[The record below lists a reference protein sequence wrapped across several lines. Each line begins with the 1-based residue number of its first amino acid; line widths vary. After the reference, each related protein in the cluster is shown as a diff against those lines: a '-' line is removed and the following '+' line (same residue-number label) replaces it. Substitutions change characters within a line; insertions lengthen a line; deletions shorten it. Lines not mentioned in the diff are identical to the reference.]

1 MGASNTW
8 MRSTASQSAVTGGKR
23 KVRRVLIV
31 DDHPIVRQGLRRVM
45 ENEDDLDVCGEAET
59 ARDARAAIKEQT
71 PDVIIADISL
81 KQGDGIELV
90 RDVRAHHPQ
99 LPILVLSMHDE
110 AIYAERMLS
119 AGANGYIMKQ
129 AASEQF
135 LVALRRV
142 LDGGIYVSEAVGN
155 NMIQKFA
162 AGGSYISANPID
174 RLSNREL
181 QILHMIGKGMSTRE
195 TAHSLNLSIK
205 TVESHRQRI
214 KRKLNLS
221 TGTQL
226 VQYAVNWFTV
236 ARTAGAT
243 AASLLP
249 PKRIPSRCADPRAS
263 PPIASNPRAGR
274 RWRARVA
281 AARRRAG
288 ARPHPARTRWPSHCS
303 RRAAA
308 RRPAPRSLRGTF
320 ARVDSPQPPSPGRPI
335 APRRPAAHR
344 RRRRDGT

>member
-1 MGASNTW
+1 MG
-8 MRSTASQSAVTGGKR
+8 
-23 KVRRVLIV
+23 RRR
-31 DDHPIVRQGLRRVM
+31 PP
-45 ENEDDLDVCGEAET
+45 
-59 ARDARAAIKEQT
+59 RDARIAIKEHN
-71 PDVIIADISL
+71 PDVVIADISL

-110 AIYAERMLS
+110 TIYAERMLS

-142 LDGGIYVSEAVGN
+142 LDGGIYVSESVGN

-214 KRKLNLS
+214 KRKLNLN

-226 VQYAVNWFTV
+226 VQYAVNWFTG
-236 ARTAGAT
+236 REGGLSAGRRRPSRWPNR
-243 AASLLP
+243 AA
-249 PKRIPSRCADPRAS
+249 SRCADLRAS
-263 PPIASNPRAGR
+263 PRGGASRRAGMR
-274 RWRARVA
+274 SRAPEAVA
-281 AARRRAG
+281 GFSRIPDLDPARTRSPSGCSRRAG
-288 ARPHPARTRWPSHCS
+288 ARPPAMRWP
-303 RRAAA
+303 
-308 RRPAPRSLRGTF
+308 RGTR
-320 ARVDSPQPPSPGRPI
+320 AI
-335 APRRPAAHR
+335 AGWLR
-344 RRRRDGT
+344 

>member
-1 MGASNTW
+1 MPGNSWTRGPVATGAPAT
-8 MRSTASQSAVTGGKR
+8 GKR
-23 KVRRVLIV
+23 RVRRVLIV
-31 DDHPIVRQGLRRVM
+31 DDHPIVRQGLRRIM
-45 ENEDDLDVCGEAET
+45 DNEEDLSVCGEAET
-59 ARDARAAIKEQT
+59 VRDARVAIKDLS
-71 PDVIIADISL
+71 PDVMIADISL

-110 AIYAERMLS
+110 TIYAERMLA

-129 AASEQF
+129 AASDQF
-135 LVALRRV
+135 LIALRRV

-195 TAHSLNLSIK
+195 TATSLNLSIK

-214 KRKLNLS
+214 KRKLNLA

-226 VQYAVNWFTV
+226 VQYAVNWFSTRANEV
-236 ARTAGAT
+236 VEGETGA
-243 AASLLP
+243 
-249 PKRIPSRCADPRAS
+249 AD
-263 PPIASNPRAGR
+263 
-274 RWRARVA
+274 
-281 AARRRAG
+281 
-288 ARPHPARTRWPSHCS
+288 
-303 RRAAA
+303 
-308 RRPAPRSLRGTF
+308 
-320 ARVDSPQPPSPGRPI
+320 
-335 APRRPAAHR
+335 
-344 RRRRDGT
+344 

>member
-1 MGASNTW
+1 MAAMSNAW
-8 MRSTASQSAVTGGKR
+8 VRPSASQSGMIAGKR
-23 KVRRVLIV
+23 RVRRVLIV

-45 ENEDDLDVCGEAET
+45 ENEDDLTVCGEAET
-59 ARDARAAIKEQT
+59 ARDARAAIKDLN
-71 PDVIIADISL
+71 PDVVIADISL

-110 AIYAERMLS
+110 TIYAERMLS

-135 LVALRRV
+135 LVSLRRV
-142 LDGGIYVSEAVGN
+142 LDGNIYVSEAVGN

-162 AGGSYISANPID
+162 AGGSYLSANPID

-195 TAHSLNLSIK
+195 TAHALNLSIK

-226 VQYAVNWFTV
+226 VQYAVNWFTGREASTYGSNIKDQPDFGEED
-236 ARTAGAT
+236 ARTG
-243 AASLLP
+243 
-249 PKRIPSRCADPRAS
+249 
-263 PPIASNPRAGR
+263 
-274 RWRARVA
+274 V
-281 AARRRAG
+281 
-288 ARPHPARTRWPSHCS
+288 
-303 RRAAA
+303 
-308 RRPAPRSLRGTF
+308 
-320 ARVDSPQPPSPGRPI
+320 
-335 APRRPAAHR
+335 
-344 RRRRDGT
+344 